1 MAEVLIA
8 TRTGGTHTPGK
19 WEASDRTG
27 PATLRILGRPYN
39 ELPSAFRTHW
49 NKIEHRLKLRTKVTH
64 GASSPAAAPAMAFKL
79 AESAQD
85 RWPAVTA
92 AHLAAPVRTGAKSG
106 NGVLTERTVA
116 VAA

>member
-19 WEASDRTG
+19 WAASDRTG

-39 ELPSAFRTHW
+39 ELPSAFRTRW
-49 NKIEHRLKLRTKVTH
+49 NKIEHRLKLHAKVTR
-64 GASSPAAAPAMAFKL
+64 GVGSRSAALAMAFKL

-85 RWPAVTA
+85 RWRAVTA
-92 AHLAAPVRTGAKSG
+92 AHLAAPVRAGAESE
-106 NGVLTERTVA
+106 NGVLT
-116 VAA
+116 